1 MEGVDAV
8 AFVMYHYTYAEPL
21 FAIIRVFVSAYVWM
35 TGFGN
40 GIFFWSKS
48 DFSAK
53 RFFQCIWRINFLVI
67 PLSLVTK
74 TPWILYYVVALHTT
88 HFVLIYLC
96 LAAAK
101 SIALKLRWRKQGEN
115 VFATWSERLVG
126 IVIYFVVILVFWDVP
141 AVYTVAIDMPLRA
154 ILGDGFADYFQYR
167 TYTDHWSSWTGLV
180 FAAVYPAIKSYIQ
193 RSSDP
198 SKVAS
203 GCFVYSSRQRSLRL
217 LVPLAH
223 TFPPQWDHTLNV
235 KYARS
240 YTRSLVPDDPLYIFV
255 RNAHLK

>member
-1 MEGVDAV
+1 MSGKRVDAV

-21 FAIIRVFVSAYVWM
+21 FAIIQVFVSAYVWM

-154 ILGDGFADYFQYR
+154 ILGIGFADYFQVPYV
-167 TYTDHWSSWTGLV
+167 H
-180 FAAVYPAIKSYIQ
+180 
-193 RSSDP
+193 
-198 SKVAS
+198 
-203 GCFVYSSRQRSLRL
+203 RSLVVLDWVGVRSGLPCHKEELHSKKLGPVESGEMAVLFILHDNARCRL

-223 TFPPQWDHTLNV
+223 TFPPPMGPHAPT
-235 KYARS
+235 
-240 YTRSLVPDDPLYIFV
+240 
-255 RNAHLK
+255 